1 MYENKLKLNIESGKE
16 YNSDLNLKIIP
27 KELEGDYNLE
37 QTVIRID
44 KCDGLVEGRTCKI
57 ISIFQDIYPN
67 ANLVLDIEQMKN
79 IIA

>member
-44 KCDGLVEGRTCKI
+44 KCYWLVER
-57 ISIFQDIYPN
+57 
-67 ANLVLDIEQMKN
+67 
-79 IIA
+79 